1 MRVDRA
7 GENLIFLTEKCYN
20 AVMTIKKPAKE
31 GGATIA
37 DRFRLDAPAEKPK
50 AVGGTS
56 LTVAF
61 GAALVALGVVAL
73 LTYMLY
79 QHWDFLKGA

>member
-1 MRVDRA
+1 MIS
-7 GENLIFLTEKCYN
+7 GGEKCYN
-20 AVMTIKKPAKE
+20 GCMTIKKPAKE
-31 GGATIA
+31 GGAAIA

-61 GAALVALGVVAL
+61 GAALVALGVAAL
-73 LTYMLY
+73 VTYMLY
-79 QHWDFLKGA
+79 QHWEFLKGA

>member
-1 MRVDRA
+1 
-7 GENLIFLTEKCYN
+7 
-20 AVMTIKKPAKE
+20 MTIKKPVKE

-37 DRFRLDAPAEKPK
+37 DRFRLDTPAEKPK
-50 AVGGTS
+50 SVGGKS

-73 LTYMLY
+73 LTWMLY
-79 QHWDFLKGA
+79 QHWDYLMKA

>member
-1 MRVDRA
+1 MIS
-7 GENLIFLTEKCYN
+7 GGEKCYN
-20 AVMTIKKPAKE
+20 GCMTIKKPAKE
-31 GGATIA
+31 GGAAIA

-61 GAALVALGVVAL
+61 CAALVALGVVSL
-73 LTYMLY
+73 LAYTLWS
-79 QHWDFLKGA
+79 HWDFLSKA

>member
-1 MRVDRA
+1 
-7 GENLIFLTEKCYN
+7 
-20 AVMTIKKPAKE
+20 MTIKKPAKE
-31 GGATIA
+31 GGAAIA
-37 DRFRLDAPAEKPK
+37 DRFRLDAPAEAPKP
-50 AVGGTS
+50 AGGKS

>member
-1 MRVDRA
+1 
-7 GENLIFLTEKCYN
+7 
-20 AVMTIKKPAKE
+20 MTIKKPAKE

-50 AVGGTS
+50 AVGGAS

-61 GAALVALGVVAL
+61 GAALIALGVVA
-73 LTYMLY
+73 MLAY
-79 QHWDFLKGA
+79 TLWSHWDFLANA

>member
-1 MRVDRA
+1 
-7 GENLIFLTEKCYN
+7 
-20 AVMTIKKPAKE
+20 MTIKKPANKE

-56 LTVAF
+56 LKVAF
-61 GAALVALGVVAL
+61 GAALVALGVAAL
-73 LTYMLY
+73 VTYMLY
-79 QHWDFLKGA
+79 QHWEFLKGA